1 MGSGRHLPSIF
12 DASTMLTTDEQ
23 LGLYYIS
30 LRLYQHAVDTL
41 QKARFI
47 SPDDAAATV
56 HLSRLYLDP
65 EVTAKFHSSSSLSS
79 SQQHHTAAENT
90 RSSMHSYL
98 TTSSSSM
105 SSPDVDLAAGML
117 GHLTKGRGWDVPEAW
132 YYLARAYG
140 MQGRKERER
149 ETLKIALEFA
159 EGRGVRALGDAL
171 GWCL

>member
-1 MGSGRHLPSIF
+1 MPWIPF
-12 DASTMLTTDEQ
+12 KF
-23 LGLYYIS
+23 
-30 LRLYQHAVDTL
+30 

-47 SPDDAAATV
+47 SPDDVAATV

-79 SQQHHTAAENT
+79 SSAASAADNNAP
-90 RSSMHSYL
+90 SSMYSYS
-98 TTSSSSM
+98 TTSPSST

-117 GHLTKGRGWDVPEAW
+117 SHLTKGRGWDVPEAW

>member
-1 MGSGRHLPSIF
+1 MGSGGDVPLTF
-12 DASTMLTTDEQ
+12 DALTMLTIVEQ
-23 LGLYYIS
+23 LGLYYTS

-47 SPDDAAATV
+47 SPDDVAATV

-65 EVTAKFHSSSSLSS
+65 EVTAKFHSSSLSS
-79 SQQHHTAAENT
+79 STHHDT
-90 RSSMHSYL
+90 RSSMHSHS
-98 TTSSSSM
+98 TTSPSSM